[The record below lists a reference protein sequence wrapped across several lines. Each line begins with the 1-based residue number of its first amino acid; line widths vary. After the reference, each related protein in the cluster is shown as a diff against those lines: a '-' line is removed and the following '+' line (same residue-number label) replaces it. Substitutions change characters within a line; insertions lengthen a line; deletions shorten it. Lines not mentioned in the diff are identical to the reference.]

1 MTRAD
6 ATRRLAGMIARLS
19 AADRWGT
26 STSWIAVLFHHL
38 SNGAAEGDAQ
48 PFVGGLGITMAQ
60 DAFADCA
67 RYLKRRY
74 EVVTLTGL
82 LSQAC
87 GASRLTGTRA
97 RRRVLICFDD
107 AYKSVAELAAPVL
120 AGLELPWCFFVNPS
134 LVGNSVLAADN
145 AVAYVANTY
154 GLDPLNR
161 VAGRPVSSV
170 GDFIHSQFTA
180 CTPAQRHDLISRL
193 LGDVGV
199 DPYEVVRNAR
209 LYVEA
214 DDIRRLADAGVEIG
228 NHTADHVHCRT
239 LDQDS
244 VQEQVLDSA
253 RAVAALSGR
262 PVRAFA
268 YPYGSPLDRTPLV
281 TRALQVSGHEC
292 AFFMHDRLNTARTD
306 PWGFYRISP
315 SSGDPLILAAE
326 LEVRPRVRAVR
337 AALRSAARQFG
348 RKEAGYLNLLR

>member
-1 MTRAD
+1 MARAD
-6 ATRRLAGMIARLS
+6 AARRLAGMIARLS
-19 AADRWGT
+19 AADRWGV

-38 SNGAAEGDAQ
+38 SDGPAEGDAR
-48 PFVGGLGITMAQ
+48 PFVDGLGITMEQ
-60 DAFADCA
+60 EAFADCA
-67 RYLKRRY
+67 RYLARRY
-74 EVVTLTGL
+74 EVVALTEL
-82 LSQAC
+82 LSQVCSTSRRTGAC
-87 GASRLTGTRA
+87 A

-120 AGLELPWCFFVNPS
+120 AELKLPWCFFVNPS

-145 AVAYVANTY
+145 VVAYVANTF

-161 VAGRPVSSV
+161 AAGRPVSSV

-180 CTPAQRHDLISRL
+180 CTPAQRRDLISRL
-193 LGDVGV
+193 LGGVGV
-199 DPYEVVRNAR
+199 DPREVARNAR

-214 DDIRRLADAGVEIG
+214 ADIRRLADAGVEIG

-239 LDQDS
+239 LDRES

-262 PVRAFA
+262 PVRGFA

-281 TRALQVSGHEC
+281 TRALHRSGHEC

-315 SSGDPLILAAE
+315 SSGDSLILAAE
-326 LEVRPRVRAVR
+326 LEVRPRIRAVR
-337 AALRSAARQFG
+337 AALRSATQQLGPEKARVS
-348 RKEAGYLNLLR
+348 